1 MKKLKFIFFD
11 LDGTLVDS
19 LGDLTFC
26 INEMLKTLE
35 LPPSTSEQ
43 VCCWIGN
50 GAASLINQALIEAV
64 GKKAADSM
72 QKKAVSIF
80 MNICR
85 ENLCVRT
92 KPYPCVKETLQY
104 LQSKNYKLGCVTNK
118 PEALTLS
125 LLATLKMLDFF
136 DIIVGGD
143 TTSQKKPHPL
153 PLLFALE
160 KLGFNPSE
168 GVMVGDSRNDIQAAQ
183 NAKIKSIAVT
193 YGYNYGEDIR
203 KSNPDWVIERFG
215 DLRNIIK

>member
-1 MKKLKFIFFD
+1 MGKVKFIFFD

-19 LGDLTFC
+19 LEDLTFC

-35 LPPSTSEQ
+35 LSPSTSEQ

-80 MNICR
+80 MNVCQ

-92 KPYPCVKETLQY
+92 KLYPCVKETLQY
-104 LQSKNYKLGCVTNK
+104 LQSKKYKLGCITNK
-118 PEALTLS
+118 PEYLTLA
-125 LLATLKMLDFF
+125 LLSTMKMTNFF

-143 TTSQKKPHPL
+143 TTPKKKPNPL
-153 PLLFALE
+153 PLIFALE
-160 KLGFNPSE
+160 KLGFNASE
-168 GVMVGDSRNDIQAAQ
+168 GIMVGDSRNDIQAAQ
-183 NAKIKSIAVT
+183 NAKMKSIAVT

-203 KSNPDWVIERFG
+203 KCNPDWVIEKFG
-215 DLRNIIK
+215 DLRNIIE